1 MVVRTGIVGGSAV
14 AVLASLMVGVFPST
28 GSVLAAPA
36 PRSVGAVESVAPLPV
51 ERASGPAW
59 PDLPRGV
66 AEMPQ
71 GSVASGRSPRVY
83 IPAFQDIDS
92 IPGRAYDISSGQGTG
107 RIVATFPVRAGWGQ
121 IAETLPE
128 GRDYAVQ
135 VQAPSGTWQT
145 VGTFSV
151 TGRSAGVGPSL
162 NVGGIAVSSVTGE
175 VSWSWNSPRLPGP
188 VGSVGVG
195 LGWGSGIAA
204 SSGMPPGWRLSV
216 DSGSAWATLR
226 EGGPDVATLLVP
238 GAPTV
243 AKVQGTPQVEI
254 SLAYPRASSDLAE
267 GFVLQKRRTGGEW
280 KTLRREA
287 FSIDANDVST
297 QVDIAGADIF
307 FRVGVRSDSGILWSP
322 PARVAVQP
330 RLVDNDP
337 EPIPGAGDG
346 SQITAGAEPAVV
358 TLTGWGGSMLT
369 FVRNDFGVYEQAAG
383 SRAPGFANTLS
394 RDDRGRWQFID
405 TRGTVTTFVDGHART
420 VQSRGATVAE
430 IAWDD
435 QGRPTRVT
443 NEVGRTLTLMY
454 AGSGDC
460 PSAGWTAYGYAAPP
474 AGMLCRIAYPDGSAT
489 DLGYVSGTAGGAQI
503 ALVREAGNQATG
515 LGWDSLG
522 RLVSER
528 SSLVLRTATIDPG
541 VAGLSSQV
549 DYDGQGRAAILRSQP
564 AAPGAQGT
572 TQRLDFPTVN
582 DMALTRWVE
591 SPQPANAVQAKAS
604 LSGGAYAL
612 GQTWTLDPVTW
623 QTLSS
628 QDATGLKA
636 SVQSGADGGQI
647 GWSRTPQGLVTR
659 YEHNEIGLVTKTV
672 GPVAGASGRR
682 AAEEA
687 SVITRKYDTTTESG
701 RDVPLS
707 GLRAQVYSGANYAG
721 EVTDEF
727 WASDPRG
734 GGLSASWKGRSA
746 ALSLQATGV
755 WTPDPQADKRGSQ
768 DGWRFTVS
776 ASTNA
781 DVSLIVGGQVC
792 VPSAT
797 GCVISNLPEG
807 PKQVTVQVA
816 RAAGEGFFTVRAAA
830 GGDEP
835 ALLPF
840 DAVAP
845 GFANAT
851 VAESNDTLPGSAD
864 GARTTYAFSDPASG
878 RADAVTAPGN
888 LRSLYSYE
896 EQDPSAGEWGRL
908 ESRTTPGGEV
918 QTTSYWPNAGT
929 ARLPAVCGAATVQ
942 VSGQPKTVIG
952 SDGLTHTRYFD
963 VSGRLRALHR
973 EGNGVGETICMSYYD
988 DGTQKSSE
996 TYDDAG
1002 RLVESSLVEQSV
1014 DGDPRMNRVT
1024 LTHGPAAPVDPGTSV
1039 TSTSTRDLLG
1049 REVAAT
1055 DFAGTTT
1062 VTQYDALGNV
1072 TSTTVTP
1079 PAGSGS
1085 PALTRAYT
1093 YDPQTARPLTMRA
1106 NGVLAATSTY
1116 DASTGRLS
1124 TITYADS
1131 VRTTYGYAANG
1142 IANLISVSTPDARFT
1157 RVVHEQDATAF
1168 GRITSSS
1175 ITVKGTQGLA
1185 HSERY
1190 GYDAAGRLAQ
1200 AAIVST
1206 PTGGDRTRTT
1216 YDYSFAAQS
1225 ASCGTAYPDA
1235 GKDGL
1240 RTAGARNGV
1249 GYVTCHDAGGRT
1261 VSTTD
1266 PLVAGGGAATLEHD
1280 ALGRVTRITGP
1291 RPAVFTWGAG
1301 TALARV
1307 SESGDGGL
1315 VQTTLS
1321 TYSGSVLDKTVATES
1336 GSQAVRY
1343 AGPFVLALEDGQV
1356 AGTDAIM
1363 YDAPGGALVTTAPGS
1378 GATLTIVG
1386 LDGAALVTV
1395 DMPSLGSGAAPIPG
1409 AAIGVAPRYGP
1420 FGEPLIAPTLEQASA
1435 IPDLGWQAGAGQE
1448 TLPGI
1453 SSITLMGA
1461 RPYHPALGEFLAPD
1475 PNVDAGNNRYS
1486 YTDGDPINSG
1496 DRTGNE
1502 TDYSWLTWVGA
1513 VAGAFASNGFALV
1526 ARRVGGGWGAVAA
1539 IASVVSVV
1547 GSGVAGYLGAQ
1558 SAGANETVSA
1568 MTAVSFALFSALS
1581 SFATYSLSTPRSS
1594 RMGSSR
1600 QASVELQGAPAVP
1613 ERLAGNRA
1621 GASLEPEGQIP
1632 AGWGEYG
1639 RISDYNLSRRRT
1651 AEFGGGGGPVIQS
1664 VKRAPQPR
1672 KKAVVLEM
1680 SAQEIDLDNYVFGS
1694 RGKMFTDVKNSFAKQ
1709 TSSIWSS

>member
-1 MVVRTGIVGGSAV
+1 MVARTSIVGASALAVV
-14 AVLASLMVGVFPST
+14 AGLMVGVFPAT
-28 GSVLAAPA
+28 GSVMAAPA
-36 PRSVGAVESVAPLPV
+36 SRAVGAVESIAPLTV

-66 AEMPQ
+66 AVMPQ

-83 IPAFQDIDS
+83 IPAFKDVDS
-92 IPGRAYDISSGQGTG
+92 IPGRAYDISSGQGTD
-107 RIVATFPVRAGWGQ
+107 RVVSTFPVRSGWGQ
-121 IAETLPE
+121 IAQTLPE

-135 VQAPSGTWQT
+135 VQAPSGAWQT
-145 VGTFSV
+145 VGSFSV

-162 NVGGIAVSSVTGE
+162 NVGGLAVSSVTGE
-175 VSWSWNSPRLPGP
+175 ASWSWNSPRLPGP
-188 VGSVGVG
+188 VGSVGIG

-204 SSGMPPGWRLSV
+204 TPGMPPGWRLSI
-216 DSGSAWATLR
+216 DSGTAWATLR

-243 AKVQGTPQVEI
+243 TKVQGTPRVEV
-254 SLAYPRASSDLAE
+254 SLEYPRASSDLAE
-267 GFVLQKRRTGGEW
+267 GFVVQKRRTGGTW
-280 KTLRREA
+280 KTLRGET
-287 FSIDANDVST
+287 FIVDANEVST
-297 QVDIAGADIF
+297 DVPIAGSDVF
-307 FRVGVRSDSGILWSP
+307 FRVGVRSEAGVLWSP
-322 PARVAVQP
+322 PARVDVRP
-330 RLVDNDP
+330 RLGGTDP
-337 EPIPGAGDG
+337 TPITGAGDG
-346 SQITAGAEPAVV
+346 SQITAGSEPAVV
-358 TLTGWGGSMLT
+358 MLTGWDGSILT
-369 FVRNDFGVYEQAAG
+369 FVRNDFGVYEQAVG

-394 RDDRGRWQFID
+394 RDDQGRWQFVD
-405 TRGTVTTFVDGHART
+405 TRGTVTTFVGGYARS
-420 VQSRGATVAE
+420 VESRGAKVTE

-435 QGRPTRVT
+435 RGRPTRVT
-443 NEVGRTLTLMY
+443 NEVGRTLTLTY

-460 PSAGWTAYGYAAPP
+460 PSAAWTDYGYAAPP
-474 AGMLCRIAYPDGSAT
+474 AGMLCRVTYPDGTAT
-489 DLGYVSGTAGGAQI
+489 DLGYVSGTPGGAQI

-528 SSLVLRTATIDPG
+528 SSLVLRTATIDPA
-541 VAGLSSQV
+541 VAGLASRV
-549 DYDGQGRAAILRSQP
+549 AYDGQGRAATLLSQP
-564 AAPGAQGT
+564 AAPGAQGM
-572 TQRLDFPTVN
+572 TQRLEFPNVN
-582 DMALTRWVE
+582 DVVLARWIE
-591 SPQPANAVQAKAS
+591 SPQQANAVQAKAS
-604 LSGGAYAL
+604 LTGESYAL
-612 GQTWTLDPVTW
+612 EQTWTLDPVTW
-623 QTLSS
+623 QTLAS

-636 SVQSGADGGQI
+636 SVQSGSDEGQI

-672 GPVAGASGRR
+672 GPVAGATGRR
-682 AAEEA
+682 AAEDA
-687 SVITRKYDTTTESG
+687 AVITRKYDTKTESG

-707 GLRAQVYSGANYAG
+707 GLRAQVYSGANYSGDVA
-721 EVTDEF
+721 DEF

-734 GGLSASWKGRSA
+734 GGLSAAWNGRSPA
-746 ALSLQATGV
+746 FSLQATGV
-755 WTPDPQADKRGSQ
+755 WTPDPETDRRGSR

-776 ASTNA
+776 SSTNA
-781 DVSLIVGGQVC
+781 DVSLVVGGQVC
-792 VPSAT
+792 VPST
-797 GCVISNLPEG
+797 GGCVISNLPEG

-816 RAAGEGFFTVRAAA
+816 RASAAGFFTVRASA
-830 GGDEP
+830 GGGEP
-835 ALLPF
+835 SLLPF

-851 VAESNDTLPGSAD
+851 VAESNDTLPGSVD
-864 GARTTYAFSDPASG
+864 GARTTYSFTDPAAG

-888 LRSLYSYE
+888 LRSTYAYE
-896 EQDPSAGEWGRL
+896 EQDPAAGEWGRL

-929 ARLPAVCGAATVQ
+929 ATLPAVCGGAAVQ
-942 VSGQPKTVIG
+942 VSGQPKTVVG
-952 SDGLTHTRYFD
+952 SDGLEHTRYFD
-963 VSGRLRALHR
+963 IGGRLRALHR
-973 EGNGVGETICMSYYD
+973 EGDGVGETTCLSYYD
-988 DGTQKSSE
+988 DGTQKSSA

-1002 RLVESSLVEQSV
+1002 QLIESSLVENAV
-1014 DGDPRMNRVT
+1014 DGDPRVSRVT
-1024 LTHGPAAPVDPGTSV
+1024 LTHGPAAPVDPGASV
-1039 TSTSTRDLLG
+1039 TSTSTVDLLG

-1062 VTQYDALGNV
+1062 VTVHDALGNV

-1085 PALTRAYT
+1085 PALTWAYT

-1106 NGVLAATSTY
+1106 NGVLAATSIY

-1124 TITYADS
+1124 AINYADS
-1131 VRTTYGYAANG
+1131 VRATYGYGANG

-1157 RVVHEQDATAF
+1157 RVVHAQDSTAF

-1175 ITVKGTQGLA
+1175 VTVKGAEGLA
-1185 HSERY
+1185 HAERY
-1190 GYDAAGRLAQ
+1190 AYDAAGRLAQ
-1200 AAIVST
+1200 AAIIST
-1206 PTGGDRTRTT
+1206 PIGGDRTRTT

-1225 ASCGTAYPDA
+1225 PTCGTAYPEA

-1249 GYVTCHDAGGRT
+1249 GYVTCHDARGRT

-1266 PLVAGGGAATLEHD
+1266 PLVTGEGGAATLEHD

-1291 RPAVFTWGAG
+1291 RPAVFTWGSG

-1321 TYSGSVLDKTVATES
+1321 QYFGSVLDKTVATES
-1336 GSQAVRY
+1336 GSRSVRY
-1343 AGPFVLALEDGQV
+1343 AGPFVLALEDGEV

-1363 YDAPGGALVTTAPGS
+1363 YEAPGGALVTTAPGS

-1386 LDGAALVTV
+1386 LDGASLVTV
-1395 DMPSLGSGAAPIPG
+1395 DMPSLGSGAAPAPG
-1409 AAIGVAPRYGP
+1409 AETGLAPRYGP
-1420 FGEPLIAPTLEQASA
+1420 FGEPLVTPSVDADVV
-1435 IPDLGWQAGAGQE
+1435 PDLGWQAGAGQE
-1448 TLPGI
+1448 TLPGT

-1475 PNVDAGNNRYS
+1475 PNIDAGSNRYS

-1513 VAGAFASNGFALV
+1513 VGAAFASNGFALL

-1547 GSGVAGYLGAQ
+1547 GSGVAGYIGAQ

-1568 MTAVSFALFSALS
+1568 MTAVTFALVSALT
-1581 SFATYSLSTPRSS
+1581 SFATYSLSSPRSS

-1600 QASVELQGAPAVP
+1600 QASVELQNAAASP
-1613 ERLAGNRA
+1613 ERLTGNRA
-1621 GASLEPEGQIP
+1621 GMVLESQSQVP

-1651 AEFGGGGGPVIQS
+1651 AEFGGGGGPIIQS
-1664 VKRAPQPR
+1664 VKRAPKLR

-1680 SAQEIDLDNYVFGS
+1680 AAQEIDLDNYVFGS
-1694 RGKMFTDVKNSFAKQ
+1694 GGKMFTDVKNAGAQ
-1709 TSSIWSS
+1709 ATSSFWSS